1 VKINAGEKIAIVGN
15 SGAGKSTLMDLLIGV
30 LLPSEGVI
38 GISGMTPIEA
48 IKNWQGAIAYVPQ
61 SIALVEGSIAENIR
75 LGFPREIISDE
86 QVSRAIESAQL
97 MDFVDS
103 LPEGLETNIG
113 ENGSR
118 LSGGQKQRIGIAR
131 ALITNPKLVFMDEAT
146 SALDSE
152 TEEKISE
159 TIANL
164 GSSITV
170 ILIAHRVTTIQHA
183 NKILYLE
190 SGTIKS
196 FGTLEQVR
204 KEVEAFESTMN
215 KIKS

>member
-1 VKINAGEKIAIVGN
+1 
-15 SGAGKSTLMDLLIGV
+15 MDLLIGV
-30 LLPSEGVI
+30 LSPSNGNI
-38 GISGMTPIEA
+38 TISGMSPIEA
-48 IKNWQGAIAYVPQ
+48 IKKWQGAIAYVPQ
-61 SIALVEGSIAENIR
+61 SIALVEGTIAENIR
-75 LGFPREIISDE
+75 LGFPQEIISE
-86 QVSRAIESAQL
+86 AQVVRAGKAAHL
-97 MDFVDS
+97 MDFVNS

-131 ALITNPKLVFMDEAT
+131 ALITNPKLIFMDEAT
-146 SALDSE
+146 SALDNE
-152 TEEKISE
+152 TEEKISQ

-190 SGTIKS
+190 SGSIKS
-196 FGTLEQVR
+196 FGTLTEVR
-204 KEVEAFESTMN
+204 KEVNTFDNTMN
-215 KIKS
+215 KIKF